1 MKKSSVLTL
10 SALLSLGL
18 SSGIACQAE
27 TRQEEIAQ
35 AGTGVEIAQAGT
47 DPALEGW
54 DPVRAASIMGAM
66 DWCISQPKASD
77 SDRQVYRIL
86 SQGASRALDH
96 FIETEEITGA
106 EASLVQDRVNDQGY
120 YMGVELTAAEC
131 TNLRNT
137 VINWSPWQLITSR
150 EASFAVEM
158 PSWPERY
165 ATTSTIQGRSFD
177 WVSYETIAEP
187 DNNPLLE
194 DEEYYLVSYTQLPQ
208 DYLASNS
215 EDEIFDAFG
224 QYIFDE
230 MGFPELENNTREAST
245 DGVPARI
252 TSGEAYGQTA
262 ATIMYIVDDRF
273 YLTLMVGKEPLH
285 FERFL
290 RSFEALDFVEDTADQ
305 S

>member
-1 MKKSSVLTL
+1 MKKSSVLFF

-18 SSGIACQAE
+18 SSRTAVQAE
-27 TRQEEIAQ
+27 TRQTEIAQ
-35 AGTGVEIAQAGT
+35 AEQATIVAQAGT

-66 DWCISQPKASD
+66 DWCISQANVSD
-77 SDRQVYRIL
+77 SDKQVYGIL

-96 FIETEEITGA
+96 FIATEEITDA

-131 TNLRNT
+131 TNLKNT

-150 EASFAVEM
+150 EASFVVEM
-158 PSWPERY
+158 PSWPERNS
-165 ATTSTIQGRSFD
+165 TSSTIQGRSYD
-177 WVSYETIAEP
+177 WIMYETFAEP

-194 DEEYYLVSYTQLPQ
+194 NEEYYLVGYTQLPQ

-224 QYIFDE
+224 QHIFDE
-230 MGFPELENNTREAST
+230 MGFPELQNNTSEAST
-245 DGVPARI
+245 DGVPTRI

-273 YLTLMVGKEPLH
+273 YLTLMVGKEPIH

-290 RSFEALDFVEDTADQ
+290 RSFEALDFVEDTASQ
-305 S
+305 P